1 MMIRIYPL
9 SRSGAV
15 WPTVSV
21 RFAASSTPRGVP
33 LRRVGSCLRR
43 AISSPRSVLIKI
55 SATRHQHRRQQR
67 RTSRFHKFVSFVVC
81 MRLSRAAGFR
91 LKDVDEIL
99 RIATYGY
106 RSGLGTAVGGAPCA
120 RFLCQPRKNPK
131 SKVFLHHRNQH
142 THTYC
147 TVQITHTQIIFV
159 SDSTKNVL
167 PPPEPYD
174 SSRASRHKIAHFLPL
189 FLAACGGTS
198 TTRMASSKTFFSL
211 GRRGLGLE

>member
-1 MMIRIYPL
+1 VASPSGGLDHVSGGLSHRRGPFSSRSAPPDINIVGNRGGPHGFISVCPSSWL
-9 SRSGAV
+9 SRGGFPVERCTMKLESLTNAMAIDR
-15 WPTVSV
+15 VSV
-21 RFAASSTPRGVP
+21 
-33 LRRVGSCLRR
+33 
-43 AISSPRSVLIKI
+43 PRSAV
-55 SATRHQHRRQQR
+55 HRAHAFFVNPERTQR
-67 RTSRFHKFVSFVVC
+67 AKCFFLL
-81 MRLSRAAGFR
+81 LSLF
-91 LKDVDEIL
+91 
-99 RIATYGY
+99 
-106 RSGLGTAVGGAPCA
+106 
-120 RFLCQPRKNPK
+120 
-131 SKVFLHHRNQH
+131 VFLHHRNQH

-159 SDSTKNVL
+159 SDSTKHVL

>member
-1 MMIRIYPL
+1 MKLESLTNAMAIDR
-9 SRSGAV
+9 
-15 WPTVSV
+15 VSV
-21 RFAASSTPRGVP
+21 
-33 LRRVGSCLRR
+33 
-43 AISSPRSVLIKI
+43 PRSAV
-55 SATRHQHRRQQR
+55 HRAHA
-67 RTSRFHKFVSFVVC
+67 FFVNPES
-81 MRLSRAAGFR
+81 
-91 LKDVDEIL
+91 EH
-99 RIATYGY
+99 
-106 RSGLGTAVGGAPCA
+106 
-120 RFLCQPRKNPK
+120 PK

>member
-1 MMIRIYPL
+1 MKLESLTNAMAIDR
-9 SRSGAV
+9 
-15 WPTVSV
+15 VSV
-21 RFAASSTPRGVP
+21 
-33 LRRVGSCLRR
+33 
-43 AISSPRSVLIKI
+43 PRSAV
-55 SATRHQHRRQQR
+55 HRAHAFFVNPERTQR
-67 RTSRFHKFVSFVVC
+67 AKCLYT
-81 MRLSRAAGFR
+81 
-91 LKDVDEIL
+91 
-99 RIATYGY
+99 
-106 RSGLGTAVGGAPCA
+106 
-120 RFLCQPRKNPK
+120 
-131 SKVFLHHRNQH
+131 HRNQH
-142 THTYC
+142 THIPTYC